1 MVIRARKFCLKN
13 FFKLNA
19 LDADKIILGIG
30 TLYAVSVAWL
40 TPCTS
45 NHMVQTEIKKIYE
58 QPIRKHLNFA
68 FQYITSCIFLLIAQ

>member
-45 NHMVQTEIKKIYE
+45 NHMVQTEIKKN
-58 QPIRKHLNFA
+58 L
-68 FQYITSCIFLLIAQ
+68 